1 MTWRLPGLLRHSA
14 NLYCFTTY
22 IVLDVWF
29 AAVQQQQPAGL
40 VVAVLAAQV
49 ERREP
54 APVLDVE
61 ICLGFAE
68 NCHRL
73 TEAFPGGLV

>member
-1 MTWRLPGLLRHSA
+1 MTHV
-14 NLYCFTTY
+14 
-22 IVLDVWF
+22 VLDVWL
-29 AAVQQQQPAGL
+29 ASPEQQDPAGL